1 MALIQAGQVFDAD
14 AFAAPVIGIAADMG
28 MHDSGRHCHR
38 RHQLLFAAAGCITIE
53 LADTLCLLPPSR
65 AAWIPAG
72 TVHRALMRSVVAYRS
87 LYFAPELPFPAPP
100 LQVVAVN
107 PLMREVIERMAFWP
121 WDWSAE
127 KQASLLTVFGEELQ
141 AARGE
146 NWRLPFP
153 TDARLSS
160 WLDQVRGGALPP
172 RLNRLADTVGASE
185 RTISRIFIGDTGM
198 SYQAWRQQ
206 WRLLRAMEL
215 LADGASPGEAAQR
228 LEFASDSAFIA
239 FFRQHVGET
248 PARYVQAGGGA
259 QSSVSR

>member
-1 MALIQAGQVFDAD
+1 MALILAEQEFDAD
-14 AFAAPVIGIAADMG
+14 GFDAPVIGIAADMG
-28 MHDSGRHCHR
+28 LHDSGRHCHR

-72 TVHRALMRSVVAYRS
+72 TAHRVLMRGVVAYRS
-87 LYFAPELPFPAPP
+87 LYFAAELPFPAPP
-100 LQVVAVN
+100 LQVVEVN
-107 PLMREVIERMAFWP
+107 PLLREVIERMAFWP
-121 WDWSAE
+121 WDWPVE
-127 KQASLLTVFGEELQ
+127 KQAGLLAVFGEELQ

-153 TDARLSS
+153 TDARLAA
-160 WLDQVRGGALPP
+160 WLDSVHRGELPP
-172 RLNRLADTVGASE
+172 RLNQLVEQVGASE
-185 RTISRIFIGDTGM
+185 RTISRIFIRDTSM

-215 LADGASPGEAAQR
+215 LADGTSAGETAQR

-239 FFRQHVGET
+239 FFRQHTGET
-248 PARYVQAGGGA
+248 PARYAQA
-259 QSSVSR
+259 